1 MLFQFVCLP
10 CRLNVLSLAC
20 LLLFALAGGFS
31 VDSSAAF
38 PVASKPLQ
46 DAAATGSN
54 SGFDQRID
62 ELKKELA
69 KQQRVLGSRHPAV
82 RELQAE
88 LQVRMKYVDQKLDEI
103 SRKIIGLEID
113 LSKSQLQFSGNH
125 PEVKSLRKQIFL
137 WQQYSKQERVGSND
151 LVRLDTEM
159 EALRIEL
166 VMSGNLGAGHPV
178 VKDLRKEF
186 ADVQMERNVLG
197 MQEECERQKLHIWR
211 SEIDRKISARAKQSG
226 LSPEQW
232 LTQKSRA
239 VGIGPDKYRHYVIWR
254 ELALEKL
261 ATLKSPLQD
270 RKLQGLVDSFRN
282 SQKRD
287 QQDP

>member
-1 MLFQFVCLP
+1 MLFQFVRLP
-10 CRLNVLSLAC
+10 CRWNVLSLAS
-20 LLLFALAGGFS
+20 LLLFTLAGGFS
-31 VDSSAAF
+31 VESGAAF
-38 PVASKPLQ
+38 PAAGKKFQ
-46 DAAATGSN
+46 DEAATGSN

-113 LSKSQLQFSGNH
+113 LSKAQLQFSGNH
-125 PEVKSLRKQIFL
+125 PEIKSLRKRTLL
-137 WQQYSKQERVGSND
+137 WQQYSKQERVGSNE

-178 VKDLRKEF
+178 IKDLRMEF
-186 ADVQMERNVLG
+186 ADLQMERNVLG
-197 MQEECERQKLHIWR
+197 MQEECERQKLHIWK
-211 SEIDRKISARAKQSG
+211 SEMDRIISARAKQSG

-239 VGIGPDKYRHYVIWR
+239 AGIDPDQYRHYFIWQ
-254 ELALEKL
+254 ELALQKL

-270 RKLQGLVDSFRN
+270 KKLQRLVDSFRN

-287 QQDP
+287 PQDP